1 MTRHRIAF
9 VTGLAAGFVLGARA
23 GRERYEQIKKLA
35 RRTADSPAAQQAAG
49 VLQAQAA
56 TLLRSATRTITEQV
70 NGRVPWLAE
79 QAKRRAAYH
88 VPGQHADAST
98 MASGAETGPEVTS
111 KRPFAAASDLSNG
124 RSAS

>member
-1 MTRHRIAF
+1 MHRSRIAL

-35 RRTADSPAAQQAAG
+35 RRAAESPAAQQAAG
-49 VLQAQAA
+49 ALQAQAA
-56 TLLRSATRTITEQV
+56 ALLRSATRSITQQM

-79 QAKRRAAYH
+79 HAKRRAGDH
-88 VPGQHADAST
+88 VPGQSADASAR
-98 MASGAETGPEVTS
+98 ASGAETGPEVTRP
-111 KRPFAAASDLSNG
+111 RPFATASDPSNG

>member
-1 MTRHRIAF
+1 MNRNRIAL

-49 VLQAQAA
+49 ALQAQAA
-56 TLLRSATRTITEQV
+56 ALLRSATRTITQQV

-79 QAKRRAAYH
+79 HAKRRATDH
-88 VPGQHADAST
+88 VPGQHADASA
-98 MASGAETGPEVTS
+98 MASGSETGPEVTR